1 MDNYFQDL
9 GLIYENLDFES
20 SYDNYDPQI
29 EKVKEEANEICS
41 YIEKYLKGTI
51 TYYQNTKEEFF
62 NNPSD
67 MNKLE
72 DLRGMFERLR
82 PTLAQYS
89 QFTRN

>member
-1 MDNYFQDL
+1 MDEYFKDL
-9 GLIYENLDFES
+9 AMIYENLDFES

-29 EKVKEEANEICS
+29 EKVKAEANELCS

-51 TYYQNTKEEFF
+51 AYYQNTKERFF
-62 NNPSD
+62 KNPSD

-72 DLRGMFERLR
+72 ELRGMFERLR

>member
-1 MDNYFQDL
+1 MDEYFKDL
-9 GLIYENLDFES
+9 AMIYENLDFES

-29 EKVKEEANEICS
+29 EKVKAEANELCS

-51 TYYQNTKEEFF
+51 NFYQNTKEAFF

-67 MNKLE
+67 MNNFD
-72 DLRGMFERLR
+72 DLKGMFERLR